1 MSIDVD
7 SVSSHPRNCQGFCT
21 QGQFMITTRCS
32 PIDEMVQWYGSQL
45 QGPSNH
51 NNKVND
57 TKEIARYD
65 DSDNYKS
72 TCQRVPMI

>member
-1 MSIDVD
+1 
-7 SVSSHPRNCQGFCT
+7 
-21 QGQFMITTRCS
+21 
-32 PIDEMVQWYGSQL
+32 MVQWYGSQL

-51 NNKVND
+51 NDKVND